1 MDEINSIS
9 LDNRPNP
16 ANRPPI
22 EPTPARNAL
31 NRETCY
37 LGVIAYL
44 GVCVAGV
51 LEHTHNA
58 RMAGP
63 LKLDRKIQ
71 QDALCAIEAAAADQL
86 KDLH

>member
-9 LDNRPNP
+9 LDNRPNL
-16 ANRPPI
+16 ANRLPI
-22 EPTPARNAL
+22 EPAPARNTP

-37 LGVIAYL
+37 LRAIAYF
-44 GVCVAGV
+44 GVCVPGV

-58 RMAGP
+58 SMARP